1 MSPSISTSNTSST
14 KSSSTTIPTIN
25 PSASSSSSSSGQ
37 SGTANSACAACRHQR
52 RRCKPDCTLAPYF
65 PANDQ
70 HKFLNAHRLFGV
82 SNIIKI
88 IANLDPLQRNEAMR
102 TIIFQSDMRA
112 QDPVG
117 GCYQLIQDLDNQI
130 KHHVAEL
137 QLVHRHLSICRAQ
150 AAAAAAAAAAQAS
163 DLDVVGPGSL
173 LPVSGAAQD
182 VVLDPDTAVNIYE
195 ANLYSASMNNN
206 LSQQQHE
213 QQQFYNN
220 NYFCFDNI
228 NGNNHNNGN
237 CIDVHSDACDHNLL
251 STLQQQQQHHQ
262 CVVGD
267 DEEVKPL
274 VDMFEVRTL
283 ISADDDRDSSGNNV
297 ASTSSDQVNGSDLH
311 GLSLE
316 LKEEV
321 LNQVA
326 QEHDLKGAASLF
338 TLTNFSSSVL

>member
-1 MSPSISTSNTSST
+1 MTIMSPSISTSNTSST

-297 ASTSSDQVNGSDLH
+297 ASTSSDQL
-311 GLSLE
+311 
-316 LKEEV
+316 
-321 LNQVA
+321 
-326 QEHDLKGAASLF
+326 GAKRGGVK
-338 TLTNFSSSVL
+338 SSGTGA